1 MSAKFPPDSNSMKA
15 FSAQLHLSNLF
26 ASGRVLTGFFLLCG
40 TMVHKKQKKG
50 LF

>member
-1 MSAKFPPDSNSMKA
+1 MSAKFPPDGNSMKA

-26 ASGRVLTGFFLLCG
+26 ASGRVLTGYFLLCG
-40 TMVHKKQKKG
+40 TLARKNKKNG